1 MYDFWIAAGGI
12 MILIDGALILWW
24 LYYRFRLF
32 KGKKFKLPWGK
43 ITLVGIAVFFM
54 TMFASTLSHEP
65 KAEQRADSE
74 SSAKTAS
81 HKKAIA
87 EKKKAETASTNAKK
101 ASEAKATS
109 KSKQESRAK
118 DASRKRASSESRA
131 KTKAKEKAESQKK
144 TTSESKAKAKKQAK
158 AKQKKSAK
166 KQQKKGSNVAYQKSL
181 TAYCNN
187 TGNADSVK
195 YDGDGGVTFKVDDS
209 TLGDTKAEK
218 KALATEL
225 SDHANKLAEMCDLN
239 VVPYIIVQTKSGDPI
254 ARTSLGGGIKVYD

>member
-1 MYDFWIAAGGI
+1 MYDFWIAAGGT
-12 MILIDGALILWW
+12 MVFIDGVLILWW
-24 LYYRFRLF
+24 LYYRFRLA
-32 KGKKFKLPWGK
+32 KGKKFKWPWGK
-43 ITLVGIAVFFM
+43 ITLVGIVLFFIAILGGS
-54 TMFASTLSHEP
+54 FSHEP

-74 SSAKTAS
+74 SSAKVAS

-109 KSKQESRAK
+109 KAKQESRAK
-118 DASRKRASSESRA
+118 DASRKKAASEARA

-144 TTSESKAKAKKQAK
+144 ATSESKAKTRKQA

-166 KQQKKGSNVAYQKSL
+166 KQQKKESNGAYQKSL

>member
-1 MYDFWIAAGGI
+1 MYDFWIATGGT
-12 MILIDGALILWW
+12 MVFIDGALILWW
-24 LYYRFRLF
+24 LYYRFRLA
-32 KGKKFKLPWGK
+32 KGKKFKWPWGK
-43 ITLVGIAVFFM
+43 ITLVGIALFFIAILG
-54 TMFASTLSHEP
+54 ASFSHEP

-74 SSAKTAS
+74 SSAKVAS
-81 HKKAIA
+81 HKKAVA

-101 ASEAKATS
+101 ASEAKAVS
-109 KSKQESRAK
+109 KAKQESRAK
-118 DASRKRASSESRA
+118 NASRKKAASEARA
-131 KTKAKEKAESQKK
+131 KAKAKAKVESQKK
-144 TTSESKAKAKKQAK
+144 ATSESKAKTKKQAK

-166 KQQKKGSNVAYQKSL
+166 KQQKKESNVAYQKSL

-209 TLGDTKAEK
+209 TLGDSKSEK

-225 SDHANKLAEMCDLN
+225 SHHADKLAEMCDIDI
-239 VVPYIIVQTKSGDPI
+239 VPYVIVQTQSGDPI